1 MKWHKE
7 PYMLFASKVSVCNLH
22 PFTMAFRHLRKTH
35 LLKASALKLAKDC
48 SDSMLKA
55 LTRSYVSALVS
66 LHRGNPW
73 KSVERVAPSWKP
85 RRRMA
90 AWNILWIRSKAVYVY
105 ICLSYPS
112 IPPFL
117 TSVWSLCLTW
127 PVYSKLICHSKDSK
141 QVQATNWMPMF
152 DDLYVDKSPAL
163 YPYECVI
170 TYRHV

>member
-7 PYMLFASKVSVCNLH
+7 PYMLFAKSKVSVCHLH
-22 PFTMAFRHLRKTH
+22 PFTMAFRHLRKKH
-35 LLKASALKLAKDC
+35 MLKASALKLAKDC

-73 KSVERVAPSWKP
+73 NGAPSWKP
-85 RRRMA
+85 RRRETS
-90 AWNILWIRSKAVYVY
+90 NFWIRSKAMF
-105 ICLSYPS
+105 ILSFNSTLPG
-112 IPPFL
+112 FL

-163 YPYECVI
+163 YPYESVI